1 MRPSPIAL
9 VTGANRGIGREV
21 CRQLAENRMRVL
33 IGARDPAKGEAAA
46 LEMARGGFDVE
57 AVALDVTDAASI
69 QALGDKLGAV
79 DVLINNAGVDY
90 DTDQTPISA
99 DLARVR
105 RTFEIN
111 LFGAWAM
118 AQAVA
123 PGMRRRRWGRIV
135 NVSSGAGSL
144 GVDGARAA
152 RLQRLEGGAQRAHPV
167 ACGRAGGDR
176 RSRQQR
182 LPGLGGTDMGGR
194 GGRLVQ
200 DGAASVVWAAMLP
213 DDGPTGGFFRE
224 GGRLHGE
231 GPRHCRCATRHS
243 ILMAGAK
250 VGGAS
255 ARYHTPITI
264 GRQHF
269 CSRRAIGKRLGRG
282 G

>member
-46 LEMARGGFDVE
+46 REMDRGGFDVE
-57 AVALDVTDAASI
+57 AVTLDVTDAASI

-90 DTDQTPISA
+90 DTDQTPIAA

-105 RTFEIN
+105 ATFETN

-135 NVSSGAGSL
+135 NVSSGAGALASMGRGTPGYSASKAAL
-144 GVDGARAA
+144 NALTRLLAGELAGTGVLVNSVCPGW
-152 RLQRLEGGAQRAHPV
+152 V
-167 ACGRAGGDR
+167 A
-176 RSRQQR
+176 
-182 LPGLGGTDMGGR
+182 TDMGGR

-213 DDGPTGGFFRE
+213 DDGPTGGFFRD
-224 GGRLHGE
+224 GR
-231 GPRHCRCATRHS
+231 PVAW
-243 ILMAGAK
+243 
-250 VGGAS
+250 
-255 ARYHTPITI
+255 
-264 GRQHF
+264 
-269 CSRRAIGKRLGRG
+269 
-282 G
+282 